1 MRFYYFNA
9 FKILNMKIGVDLGGT
24 NIRTALCKEDK
35 ILDQKQHELINKES
49 LSDTVEQLISLIRS
63 VFKPDVKGIGIG
75 VPSVVDIQKGIVY
88 NVTHIP
94 SWKKVELKDI
104 LEKEFDVPV
113 YVNNDVNCFI
123 LGEYMHGTAKG
134 YDPVVGLA
142 IGTGLGSGIINEGK
156 LFIGAN
162 CGAGEVG
169 PMPYMGKTLE
179 CFVSGNFFKVF
190 YNTTA
195 REMAEK
201 AYKGD
206 SQARQVWEEFG
217 LHMGNAVKI
226 VAYAYD
232 PQAIILGGSISRA
245 YSLFEK
251 SMMTSLQDFE
261 FPESLKGLKIMVTS
275 NPDITILGA
284 ASLVP

>member
-1 MRFYYFNA
+1 
-9 FKILNMKIGVDLGGT
+9 MKIGIDLGGT
-24 NIRTALCKEDK
+24 NIRAALCKDDK
-35 ILDQKQHELINKES
+35 LLVHKQHELADKES
-49 LSDTVEQLISLIRS
+49 LSGTVEQLINLIHS
-63 VFKPDVKGIGIG
+63 VFRPEVKGIGIG
-75 VPSVVDIQKGIVY
+75 VPSVVDIRKGIVY

-104 LEKEFDVPV
+104 LEKEFNVPV

-123 LGEYMHGTAKG
+123 LGEYNYGMGRG

-142 IGTGLGSGIINEGK
+142 IGTGLGSGIINDGK
-156 LFIGAN
+156 LFLGAN

-179 CFVSGNFFKVF
+179 YYVSGNFFKVF
-190 YNTTA
+190 HNSTA

-206 SQARQVWEEFG
+206 NMALKAWEEFG
-217 LHMGNAVKI
+217 RHMGNAIKF

-232 PQAIILGGSISRA
+232 PQAIILGGSISKA

-251 SMMTSLQDFE
+251 SMTESLKDFE
-261 FPESLKGLKIMVTS
+261 FPESLKKLKILVTS

>member
-1 MRFYYFNA
+1 MRLG
-9 FKILNMKIGVDLGGT
+9 IDLGGT
-24 NIRTALCKEDK
+24 NIRVALCKEDK
-35 ILDQKQHELINKES
+35 LLLHRQHELVNKES
-49 LSDTVEQLISLIRS
+49 LSSTIEQLISLVRS
-63 VFKPDVKGIGIG
+63 VFRPEVKGIGIG
-75 VPSVVDIQKGIVY
+75 VPSVVDVQKGIVY

-94 SWKKVELKDI
+94 SWKKVELGDI
-104 LEKEFDVPV
+104 LWKEFNVPV

-123 LGEYMHGTAKG
+123 LGEYRYGAAKG

-156 LFIGAN
+156 LFTGAN

-179 CFVSGNFFKVF
+179 YYVSGNFFKAF

-206 SQARQVWEEFG
+206 SQAVHAWEEFG
-217 LHMGNAVKI
+217 HHTGNAVKI

-232 PQAIILGGSISRA
+232 PQVIILGGSISKA
-245 YSLFEK
+245 YTLFEK
-251 SMMTSLQDFE
+251 SMMASLQDFE
-261 FPESLKGLKIMVTS
+261 FPESLKKLKIMVTI

>member
-1 MRFYYFNA
+1 MNMRLG
-9 FKILNMKIGVDLGGT
+9 IDLGGT
-24 NIRTALCKEDK
+24 NIRAALCEEDK
-35 ILDQKQHELINKES
+35 LLAHKHHELVNKDS
-49 LSDTVEQLISLIRS
+49 LTDTIEQLISMIRS
-63 VFKPDVKGIGIG
+63 VLRPEVKGIGIG
-75 VPSVVDIQKGIVY
+75 VPSVVDIHKGIVY

-94 SWKKVELKDI
+94 SWNKVELKDI
-104 LEKEFDVPV
+104 LEKEFHVPV
-113 YVNNDVNCFI
+113 YINNDVNCFI
-123 LGEYMHGTAKG
+123 LGEYMHGTARG

-179 CFVSGNFFKVF
+179 YYVSGNFFKAF

-206 SQARQVWEEFG
+206 SQALQTWEEFG
-217 LHMGNAVKI
+217 RHMGDALKI

-232 PQAIILGGSISRA
+232 PQAVILGGSISKA

-251 SMMTSLQDFE
+251 SMMASMQDFE
-261 FPESLKGLKIMVTS
+261 FPESLKKLKIMVTS

-284 ASLVP
+284 ASLAP

>member
-1 MRFYYFNA
+1 MRLG
-9 FKILNMKIGVDLGGT
+9 IDLGGT
-24 NIRTALCKEDK
+24 NIRVALCKEDE
-35 ILDQKQHELINKES
+35 ILVHKQHELVNKES
-49 LSDTVEQLISLIRS
+49 LSDTIEQLIGLVRS
-63 VFKPDVKGIGIG
+63 VFRLEVKGIGIG

-104 LEKEFDVPV
+104 LQKEFNVPV

-123 LGEYMHGTAKG
+123 LGEYMYGAGKG

-142 IGTGLGSGIINEGK
+142 IGTGLGSGIIIDGR

-179 CFVSGNFFKVF
+179 YYVSGNFFKAF

-206 SQARQVWEEFG
+206 SQATQAWEEFG
-217 LHMGNAVKI
+217 RHMGNAVKI

-232 PQAIILGGSISRA
+232 PQAIILGGSVSKA

-251 SMMTSLQDFE
+251 SMMASLQDFE
-261 FPESLKGLKIMVTS
+261 FPESLKKLKIMVTT

>member
-1 MRFYYFNA
+1 MFN
-9 FKILNMKIGVDLGGT
+9 KKKHLLV
-24 NIRTALCKEDK
+24 
-35 ILDQKQHELINKES
+35 NKES
-49 LSDTVEQLISLIRS
+49 IGKTLEQLMSLIHS
-63 VFKPDVKGIGIG
+63 VFAPEVKGIGIG

-94 SWKKVELKDI
+94 SWTKVELKDI
-104 LEKEFDVPV
+104 LESEFNVPV

-123 LGEYMHGTAKG
+123 LGEYLFGSAKG

-142 IGTGLGSGIINEGK
+142 VGTGLGSGIINEGR

-169 PMPYMGKTLE
+169 PIPYLGKTLE
-179 CFVSGNFFKVF
+179 YYCSGNFFNAF
-190 YNTTA
+190 YQTSA
-195 REMAEK
+195 LEMAEK
-201 AYKGD
+201 AFKGD
-206 SQARQVWEEFG
+206 PSAINAWHDFG
-217 LHMGNAVKI
+217 NHFGNAIKI

-232 PQAIILGGSISRA
+232 PKAIIIGGSISKA

-251 SMMTSLQDFE
+251 SMMASLKDYE
-261 FPESLKGLKIMVTS
+261 FPESIKKLKIMVTS